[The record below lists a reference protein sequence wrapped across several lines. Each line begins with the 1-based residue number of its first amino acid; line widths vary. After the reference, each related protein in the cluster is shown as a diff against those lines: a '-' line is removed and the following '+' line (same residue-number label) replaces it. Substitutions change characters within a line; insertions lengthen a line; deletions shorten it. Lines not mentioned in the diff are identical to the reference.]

1 MTPAHLKQKAHSL
14 GFDLVGVA
22 PLGPFPEA
30 VFYPKW
36 LENGYAGEMH
46 YLERQKAAKMAPES
60 VLPGARSVIVCA
72 MNYNSAQPYTC
83 YDRLR
88 AWISR
93 YAWGEDYHDTVKEKL
108 QELAAWMEQNSP
120 QRTRAYVD
128 TGPLLERVY
137 AKYAGVGWFGKNT
150 CIINQKVGS
159 WLFLGCILTDLD
171 LPYDT
176 PVPDRCGT
184 CTRCIDACPTA
195 ALLEPY
201 VLDSRKCIAYTTIEL
216 RGDIPEEQRAG
227 IGHHLF
233 GCDICQDVCPW
244 NRKAPYSGNPSFE
257 PKDGL
262 FWPSIERLLD
272 LSEDEWRR
280 MIHGTAMRRAKIS
293 GLLRNLMVVAANL
306 GTGEVLPKLRR
317 FLKRDDQLVRSHA
330 QWAIDKLEKLNTA
343 GGAGLVSDP
352 AAPSGAQPCTG
363 TGGSFRDLS
372 PRSP

>member
-1 MTPAHLKQKAHSL
+1 MTQADLKQKAHSL

-36 LENGYAGEMH
+36 LENGYAGEMQ

-60 VLPGARSVIVCA
+60 LLPGARSVIVCA
-72 MNYNSAQPYTC
+72 MNYNSAQPYTR
-83 YDRLR
+83 YDRFR
-88 AWISR
+88 AWVSR
-93 YAWGEDYHDTVKEKL
+93 YAWGEDYHDTLKEKL
-108 QELAAWMEQNSP
+108 QELAAWIERDSP

-159 WLFLGCILTDLD
+159 WLFLGCILTDLE

-184 CTRCIDACPTA
+184 CTRCIEACPTGA
-195 ALLEPY
+195 ILEPY

-216 RGDIPEEQRAG
+216 RGDIPEEHRDG

-244 NRKAPYSGNPSFE
+244 NRTAPYSSNPSFE
-257 PKDGL
+257 PKEGL
-262 FWPSIERLLD
+262 FWPSIDRLLD
-272 LSEDEWRR
+272 LSEDEWRS
-280 MIHGTAMRRAKIS
+280 MIRGTAMKRAKIR
-293 GLLRNLMVVAANL
+293 GLLRNLMVVAGNL

-330 QWAIDKLEKLNTA
+330 QWAIDKIEKSKNLNAA
-343 GGAGLVSDP
+343 GGAEPASDP
-352 AAPSGAQPCTG
+352 AAPSGVQ
-363 TGGSFRDLS
+363 L
-372 PRSP
+372 

>member
-1 MTPAHLKQKAHSL
+1 MNSDELKQKGHSL

-36 LENGYAGEMH
+36 IESGYAGEMQ
-46 YLERQKAAKMAPES
+46 YLERQKAAKMEPES
-60 VLPGARSVIVCA
+60 LLPGARSVIVCA
-72 MNYNSAQPYTC
+72 MNYNSPQPCTR

-88 AWISR
+88 AWVSR

-108 QELAAWMEQNSP
+108 RELAVWIEQDSP
-120 QRTRAYVD
+120 RRTKAYVD

-159 WLFLGCILTDLD
+159 WLFLGCILTDLE
-171 LPYDT
+171 LQYDT

-184 CTRCIDACPTA
+184 CTRCIDACPTSA
-195 ALLEPY
+195 ILEPY

-216 RGDIPEEQRAG
+216 RGGIPEEERAG

-244 NRKAPYSGNPSFE
+244 NRKAPYSVNSSFW

-262 FWPSIERLLD
+262 FWPMIDRLLG

-280 MIHGTAMRRAKIS
+280 MISGTAMKRAKIK
-293 GLLRNLMVVAANL
+293 GLLRNLMVVAGNS
-306 GTGEVLPKLRR
+306 GVGEFLPKLRR
-317 FLKRDDQLVRSHA
+317 FLTHDDQHVRSHA
-330 QWAIDKLEKLNTA
+330 QWAIDKIEN
-343 GGAGLVSDP
+343 
-352 AAPSGAQPCTG
+352 SGT
-363 TGGSFRDLS
+363 DV
-372 PRSP
+372 